1 MDISGAQVPMSPR
14 SEQNQ
19 PCDMAANVEGLPRR
33 GGRDEKAD
41 AGGAASR
48 HTGGRDEH
56 EEASAS
62 IRGLMAGANWRGVQ
76 QSGRANYD
84 VEVQIQSVD
93 IDNAFVCG
101 YLKIS
106 GLTDEFPEL
115 TTYFEGEILGDRHTF
130 LTKKWD
136 ADETTD
142 REVWCS
148 LPAPVRRQG
157 VSQARG
163 AQMSGGADPRCVRV
177 LTGRS
182 D

>member
-1 MDISGAQVPMSPR
+1 MSQSPGAMVHMSHR
-14 SEQNQ
+14 SEQAR
-19 PCDMAANVEGLPRR
+19 PCDMGANVDDLPRHQ

-41 AGGAASR
+41 AGGAAR
-48 HTGGRDEH
+48 RNHGGR
-56 EEASAS
+56 EERKEAAAT

-76 QSGRANYD
+76 QSGRANYE

-130 LTKKWD
+130 LTQKWD

-142 REVWCS
+142 REVCS
-148 LPAPVRRQG
+148 CRRPCG
-157 VSQARG
+157 D
-163 AQMSGGADPRCVRV
+163 GG
-177 LTGRS
+177 
-182 D
+182 